1 MAPSPRARSWE
12 TGMTEHHRHHRP
24 EDATGGGHEPEAD
37 AAYPNAAE
45 PKGAS
50 GDEMAELREQLNEER
65 ARAETNF
72 ANWQRATADFVNFK
86 RRTEQER
93 EESAR
98 FANTALVLNVLPAV
112 DDLERALQ
120 HVDPDLEGGV
130 WVEGIRQ
137 ILRKLKG
144 ALAAAG
150 VTEIPAVGESFDPN
164 VHEAIAEDE
173 GESGKVISEAQRGYR
188 LGNRVIR
195 PSIVV
200 VGRGR

>member
-1 MAPSPRARSWE
+1 
-12 TGMTEHHRHHRP
+12 
-24 EDATGGGHEPEAD
+24 
-37 AAYPNAAE
+37 
-45 PKGAS
+45 
-50 GDEMAELREQLNEER
+50 MAEHRRRSGTGENLPDGRSNEDNDQREVNEPAALREQLEQER
-65 ARAETNF
+65 QRAEANYG
-72 ANWQRATADFVNFK
+72 NWQRATADFINYK

-93 EESAR
+93 EEQAR
-98 FANTALVLNVLPAV
+98 FANTALILNVLPAV

-120 HVDPDLEGGV
+120 HVDPSLDGNV

-150 VTEIPAVGESFDPN
+150 VTEIEAAGEPFDPN
-164 VHEAIAEDE
+164 LHEAIAEGE
-173 GESGKVISEAQRGYR
+173 GEAGRVVSEAQRGYR

-200 VGRGR
+200 VGRGSEPSGAT